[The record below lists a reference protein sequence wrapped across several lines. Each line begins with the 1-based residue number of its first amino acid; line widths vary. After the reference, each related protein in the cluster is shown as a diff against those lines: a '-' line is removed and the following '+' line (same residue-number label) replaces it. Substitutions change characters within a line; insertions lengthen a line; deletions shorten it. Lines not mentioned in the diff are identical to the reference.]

1 MVLTNVMPR
10 YGTLEHRRL
19 GILLLAL
26 FVLAIFLV
34 IPNNAY
40 AAFDGTITIDQTTSD
55 NVNTSFAALW
65 KKFSIWGLWF
75 SLLGLAISV
84 GCMSSK
90 GWHIPFLLA
99 AIFMFG
105 EMVVNGFKNL
115 MA

>member
-34 IPNNAY
+34 IPDNAY
-40 AAFDGTITIDQTTSD
+40 AAFDGTIAIDQTTND
-55 NVNTSFAALW
+55 NVNNSFAALW

-75 SLLGLAISV
+75 SVFGLAISI

-90 GWHIPFLLA
+90 GWHIPFLLTV
-99 AIFMFG
+99 IFMFG
-105 EMVVNGFKNL
+105 EMVVNGIKNI